1 MTSVFISAAFSFG
14 GIELVALA
22 ASETANPRISLPAAV
37 KSTFWRIFIFYILTA
52 IIIGCLVPYTNDDLL
67 NGTGIA
73 ASPFVIA
80 VSQGGIRV
88 VPHIMNAVVV
98 IAVISVGNSS
108 VYGCSR
114 TLASL
119 AVQGLLPKSMGYIDR
134 GGRPLIAILSHLP
147 LVY

>member
-119 AVQGLLPKSMGYIDR
+119 AVQDYCQNPWGT
-134 GGRPLIAILSHLP
+134 LIVVVVH
-147 LVY
+147 